1 MPVSLRNDNDNNSRE
16 NGGRWPLWLSVRV
29 GGKLNNHGEIVHGG
43 VLSLLFDAA
52 MGWAY
57 ECLRLC
63 SGDENRINI
72 NSPSPPVTTTAAV
85 TANLTV
91 ESSLGSYHATI
102 NPNNLV
108 SNSASSS
115 NFSKSSWNSNF

>member
-16 NGGRWPLWLSVRV
+16 NGGRWPSWLSVRE
-29 GGKLNNHGEIVHGG
+29 GGKLNDQGGIMHGR
-43 VLSLLFDAA
+43 VLALLFDEA

-63 SGDENRINI
+63 SGDKNRING
-72 NSPSPPVTTTAAV
+72 PSPPVTTTAAV

-115 NFSKSSWNSNF
+115 DLSKSSWTYNF